1 MESFISG
8 SLINDLEEALGQYIL
23 YREILRHKQESRILY
38 LAIKR
43 SAYKEIFEEP
53 IGKLL

>member
-23 YREILRHKQESRILY
+23 YREVLR
-38 LAIKR
+38 
-43 SAYKEIFEEP
+43 
-53 IGKLL
+53 